1 MLALFVA
8 PDQATQ
14 IYAYVNRLGWRP
26 LLVANAASK
35 VEGAV
40 SIAFLKDPT
49 DVAWRDDAAMKL
61 YRSIMSKY
69 AKGADAKDV
78 GHVHGMA
85 VAYET
90 VKVLKAVGETPTRA
104 AVFARTRKLSD
115 ASNPFLLPGIA
126 VRTTATD
133 HFPIEQALL
142 QRWSKGT
149 RKSFGG
155 LWG

>member
-8 PDQATQ
+8 PDEATQ
-14 IYAYVNRLGWRP
+14 IYAFVNRLGWRP
-26 LLVANAASK
+26 LLVADAASK

-90 VKVLKAVGETPTRA
+90 VKVLKAAGETPTRA
-104 AVFARTRKLSD
+104 AVSLGRGS
-115 ASNPFLLPGIA
+115 
-126 VRTTATD
+126 
-133 HFPIEQALL
+133 
-142 QRWSKGT
+142 
-149 RKSFGG
+149 
-155 LWG
+155 